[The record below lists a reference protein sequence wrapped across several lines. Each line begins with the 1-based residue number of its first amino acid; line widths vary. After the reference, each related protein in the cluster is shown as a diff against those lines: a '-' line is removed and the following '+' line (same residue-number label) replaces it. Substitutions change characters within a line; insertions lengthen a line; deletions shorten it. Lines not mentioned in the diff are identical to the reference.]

1 MYVTEGVVIPG
12 RNREVSYTEQE
23 GKPERLVQ
31 INRDPYGAIL
41 CSIRSILLSTVNMPV
56 SHDIRHRSCERR
68 RGSAVLWGPSGAGTD
83 RQTSCREDEV
93 DVPSRM
99 TMSWLLFARL
109 QTTGS
114 RTLLIPPC
122 RACQHASIPYSSC
135 DLSASQALRTR
146 NSTVGCFSLP
156 GK

>member
-83 RQTSCREDEV
+83 RQTSCREDAV

-114 RTLLIPPC
+114 RTPLTPS
-122 RACQHASIPYSSC
+122 CQHVAMLYSLGDSP
-135 DLSASQALRTR
+135 AIHALRIR
-146 NSTVGCFSLP
+146 NLKIGCFSLL